1 MEIYLILLLIVI
13 ICLLIIFFYYN
24 YYNKYNKYIL
34 TDDME
39 WNLTLLNNKI
49 ILYSTDYEYLI
60 ELTPQIPYNSK
71 TGYLIKRIDY
81 VNRNN
86 KDDLN
91 STDSKC
97 NIFRK
102 ERNFKENDYLILNGL
117 DSSRYNIISYKGLP
131 KIYRYEKKESN
142 PYYSNPHYGFY
153 GTPLEKIDRKI
164 ELNITDNIINKFI
177 TKNTYFIPEYM
188 ILY

>member
-1 MEIYLILLLIVI
+1 MEIYLILLLIFI
-13 ICLLIIFFYYN
+13 ICLLIIFFCYN
-24 YYNKYNKYIL
+24 NYNKYIQIY
-34 TDDME
+34 DME
-39 WNLTLLNNKI
+39 WNVTPLNEKI

-60 ELTPQIPYNSK
+60 ELTPQIPYNSE
-71 TGYLIKRIDY
+71 TGHKIELINII
-81 VNRNN
+81 NRNN
-86 KDDLN
+86 KYEELR
-91 STDSKC
+91 STDYKC

-102 ERNFKENDYLILNGL
+102 ERNFKENDYLILNTL

-153 GTPLEKIDRKI
+153 GTPLKKIDRKI

>member
-1 MEIYLILLLIVI
+1 MEIYLIILLLTILLLI
-13 ICLLIIFFYYN
+13 LFFYY
-24 YYNKYNKYIL
+24 YNKYIL
-34 TDDME
+34 THDME
-39 WNLTLLNNKI
+39 WNLTLLNDKI

-60 ELTPQIPYNSK
+60 ELTPQIPYNSD
-71 TGYLIKRIDY
+71 TGYSIERIDY

-91 STDSKC
+91 ITDSKC

-117 DSSRYNIISYKGLP
+117 NSSRYNIISYKGLP

-142 PYYSNPHYGFY
+142 PYYSNRDYGFY
-153 GTPLEKIDRKI
+153 GTPLKKIDRKI
-164 ELNITDNIINKFI
+164 ELNITDDIIDKFI
-177 TKNTYFIPEYM
+177 TKNTYFIPEYT